1 MSAGT
6 GVRTGRTARLAA
18 SVVAGSVLLT
28 GCQGLYDVQ
37 LPGGAATGDDVYRV
51 VVEFRD
57 VLDLVP
63 QSAVKAND
71 VTVGAVEDIWLD
83 GWTARVR
90 IRVEDSV
97 ELPDN
102 AVAEL
107 RQTSLL
113 GEKFVSLEVPEG
125 TTAQGRLSDG
135 DVIPLSRSGR
145 NPEVE
150 EVFSALS
157 LVLNGGGVAQL
168 RTINRELTQ
177 VMQGRE
183 TEIKSVIDQLDV
195 FIGGLD
201 DRKSEIV
208 RALEGLDRLS
218 ATLARQKR
226 DLAVA
231 LDDIPQGLEVLADQR
246 RRLTEMLQALSEL
259 GEVGTRVIEASQEDF
274 VANLESLA
282 PILTRLSQ
290 AGSDL
295 PRALEVMF
303 TYPFPRSSLGAI
315 RGDFTNLRADIDEP
329 SLDAFLT
336 GLPEPPAEG
345 EGSGT
350 PELPL
355 DPRAPLPAF
364 PEWVL
369 PDVCATDVPLPAD
382 DRLPECR
389 LPGGDVADPGLL
401 DLMLGGLVR

>member
-1 MSAGT
+1 MSGHLRSAARMLAAATAGT
-6 GVRTGRTARLAA
+6 
-18 SVVAGSVLLT
+18 VLLT

-63 QSAVKAND
+63 QSAVKVND

-83 GWTARVR
+83 DYTARVR
-90 IRVEDSV
+90 LRIENDVQ
-97 ELPDN
+97 LPDN

-113 GEKFVSLEVPEG
+113 GEKFVSLEAP
-125 TTAQGRLSDG
+125 TDAAPTGRLGDQ

-157 LVLNGGGVAQL
+157 LLLNGGGVAQL

-183 TEIKSVIDQLDV
+183 SDIKSVIDQLDT

-201 DRKSEIV
+201 DHKSEIV
-208 RALEGLDRLS
+208 RALDGLDRLS
-218 ATLARQKR
+218 ATLETQKQ

-231 LDDIPQGLEVLADQR
+231 LDDIPQGLQVLADQR
-246 RRLTEMLQALSEL
+246 ELLTEMLQALSEL
-259 GEVGTRVIEASQEDF
+259 GVVGTRVIKASKDDF

-282 PILTRLSQ
+282 PILTKLSQ

-295 PRALEVMF
+295 PHALELMF
-303 TYPFPRSSLGAI
+303 TYPFPRSALRAI
-315 RGDFTNLRADIDEP
+315 RGDYTNLRADVDP
-329 SLDAFLT
+329 TSLQQFLD
-336 GLPEPPAEG
+336 GLPEPPPA
-345 EGSGT
+345 SPT
-350 PELPL
+350 DPVLPL
-355 DPRAPLPAF
+355 DELPAF
-364 PEWVL
+364 PKWPL
-369 PDVCATDVPLPAD
+369 PDVCSTADVPAAGQV
-382 DRLPECR
+382 LPECV
-389 LPGGDVADPGLL
+389 LPGGDTANPDLL
-401 DLMLGGLVR
+401 ELMLGGLVR